1 MNARQ
6 QYRDQAIQT
15 LCDEFTKYNHI
26 DSSYYDRLE
35 VKRGL
40 RNSDGTGVLAGLTLI
55 CNVHGYLI
63 NEGERQP
70 IDGELIYRGI
80 NINDL
85 VDGCLSENRFGYEET
100 VYLLL
105 FGALPTK
112 RQLEHFREIM
122 ANYRELPPGFVDDI
136 IIKSPS
142 RNIMNQLERSVLA
155 LYSYDNYAE
164 NNNLEHEIRKAL
176 QIISCLPTIMVNSF
190 QVKRRYYD
198 NESMFMHPLNM
209 ERAQRKVSCPLCARI
224 ADIRLRRHICLTC
237 A

>member
-70 IDGELIYRGI
+70 MDGELIYRGI
-80 NINDL
+80 NIND
-85 VDGCLSENRFGYEET
+85 
-100 VYLLL
+100 
-105 FGALPTK
+105 
-112 RQLEHFREIM
+112 
-122 ANYRELPPGFVDDI
+122 
-136 IIKSPS
+136 
-142 RNIMNQLERSVLA
+142 
-155 LYSYDNYAE
+155 
-164 NNNLEHEIRKAL
+164 
-176 QIISCLPTIMVNSF
+176 
-190 QVKRRYYD
+190 
-198 NESMFMHPLNM
+198 
-209 ERAQRKVSCPLCARI
+209 
-224 ADIRLRRHICLTC
+224 
-237 A
+237 

>member
-122 ANYRELPPGFVDDI
+122 ANYRELPPGFVDDKI
-136 IIKSPS
+136 SFS
-142 RNIMNQLERSVLA
+142 Q
-155 LYSYDNYAE
+155 Y
-164 NNNLEHEIRKAL
+164 HE
-176 QIISCLPTIMVNSF
+176 ST
-190 QVKRRYYD
+190 
-198 NESMFMHPLNM
+198 
-209 ERAQRKVSCPLCARI
+209 
-224 ADIRLRRHICLTC
+224 
-237 A
+237 

>member
-85 VDGCLSENRFGYEET
+85 VDVCRRTDLVMKKPYICCCLAHCRPKDNWSISVKSWQTTANCRQ
-100 VYLLL
+100 VLL
-105 FGALPTK
+105 
-112 RQLEHFREIM
+112 
-122 ANYRELPPGFVDDI
+122 
-136 IIKSPS
+136 
-142 RNIMNQLERSVLA
+142 
-155 LYSYDNYAE
+155 
-164 NNNLEHEIRKAL
+164 
-176 QIISCLPTIMVNSF
+176 TI
-190 QVKRRYYD
+190 
-198 NESMFMHPLNM
+198 L
-209 ERAQRKVSCPLCARI
+209 L
-224 ADIRLRRHICLTC
+224 
-237 A
+237 

>member
-15 LCDEFTKYNHI
+15 LCDEFTKY
-26 DSSYYDRLE
+26 SSYYDRLE

-112 RQLEHFREIM
+112 RQLENFREIM
-122 ANYRELPPGFVDDI
+122 ANYR
-136 IIKSPS
+136 
-142 RNIMNQLERSVLA
+142 
-155 LYSYDNYAE
+155 
-164 NNNLEHEIRKAL
+164 
-176 QIISCLPTIMVNSF
+176 
-190 QVKRRYYD
+190 
-198 NESMFMHPLNM
+198 
-209 ERAQRKVSCPLCARI
+209 
-224 ADIRLRRHICLTC
+224 
-237 A
+237 